1 MSLSWSDL
9 NPVNLAK
16 DAYGAWTKYTPAGRF
31 VNWVKN
37 KADPAAPADPS
48 KGTDADNARTLAS
61 AFGAR
66 VNQRPV
72 AAGVV
77 NGTPLDQAQANQA
90 RSLATSNIADL
101 QGVASGATPTAADA
115 MLTRGSDAA
124 AARARGLAA
133 AYSRQN
139 PGAALRS
146 GLAAGTQAQ
155 LATAAQAAQQK
166 AEEQAQARG
175 QIGSLAQGVRQ
186 ADLSAASAN
195 QNNSLDAA
203 KANQGAD
210 LQAEGLN
217 NQYQLGFGN
226 LQAQETNAPLNA
238 AIANSQ
244 LQEKYNESGQQLT
257 GGIINGAAGLVT
269 TAATSDKR
277 AKKDIK
283 RKSFADAFGEKV
295 HGVEFTY
302 KPGEGDGGRHGG
314 VIAQE
319 IEEVIPGAVMRNPQ
333 GMRMVDTRHLSL
345 ASAGV
350 LAELARRTKKLEERA
365 RD

>member
-48 KGTDADNARTLAS
+48 KSTDADNARTLAS

-244 LQEKYNESGQQLT
+244 LQEKYNESGQQLA
-257 GGIINGAAGLVT
+257 GGVINGVT
-269 TAATSDKR
+269 GFASKLSDKN
-277 AKKDIK
+277 AKTKVK
-283 RKSFADAFGEKV
+283 RKSFADAMGDKV
-295 HGVEFTY
+295 HGVTFEY
-302 KPGEGDGGRHGG
+302 KPEHGGEKHEG

-319 IEEVIPGAVMRNPQ
+319 VEEVFPGAVKKGADGLR
-333 GMRMVDTRHLSL
+333 RVDTSHLTL

-350 LAELARRTKKLEERA
+350 LAEMNRRLRKLEA
-365 RD
+365 KGGA

>member
-1 MSLSWSDL
+1 MSAFGDAWNSIAGG
-9 NPVNLAK
+9 AK
-16 DAYGAWTKYTPAGRF
+16 DLYGWAKHAIAPSTPAS
-31 VNWVKN
+31 
-37 KADPAAPADPS
+37 PADS
-48 KGTDADNARTLAS
+48 IDAQNARTLAQ
-61 AFGAR
+61 AFGDRSNA
-66 VNQRPV
+66 RPV

-77 NGTPLDQAQANQA
+77 NGTPLNQAQADQA
-90 RSLATSNIADL
+90 RALETSNIGDL

-124 AARARGLAA
+124 AAQARGLAA

-146 GLAAGTQAQ
+146 GLAAGNQAQ

-175 QIGSLAQGVRQ
+175 QIGSLTQGMRQ

-195 QNNSLDAA
+195 QNNALEAQ

-226 LQAQETNAPLNA
+226 LQAQETNAPIAAQIANQNA
-238 AIANSQ
+238 AVQTNKQ
-244 LQEKYNESGQQLT
+244 NQEGFGAVTNLI
-257 GGIINGAAGLVT
+257 GGGLGSL
-269 TAATSDKR
+269 AKLSDKR
-277 AKKDIK
+277 AKTNVK
-283 RKSFADAFGEKV
+283 RKSFADAMGDKV
-295 HGVEFTY
+295 HGVTFEY
-302 KPGEGDGGRHGG
+302 KPEHGGEKHEG

-319 IEEVIPGAVMRNPQ
+319 VEEVFPGAVKKGADGLR
-333 GMRMVDTRHLSL
+333 RVDTGHLTL
-345 ASAGV
+345 ASAGA
-350 LAELARRTKKLEERA
+350 LAEMNRRLRKLEDRGA
-365 RD
+365 A